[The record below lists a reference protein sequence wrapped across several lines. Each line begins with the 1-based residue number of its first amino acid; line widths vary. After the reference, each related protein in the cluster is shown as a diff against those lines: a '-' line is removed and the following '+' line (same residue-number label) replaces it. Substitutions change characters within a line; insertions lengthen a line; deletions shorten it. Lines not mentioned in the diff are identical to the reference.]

1 MQEKKNMGAYGDYD
15 MGVYEEVKTA
25 FANFEFLARTNVQ
38 KQEKFMS
45 ESDKGR
51 AKSALVFLGQL
62 AENPAMYFSRAAT
75 EDAWNKRVKE
85 YAAKHNIPDQNL
97 GVVYML
103 AQGPKEIALEKA
115 QKSFHNN
122 HSLFSLFYS
131 FCKAVQDWEYF
142 RTSKDVN
149 AVFGYKN
156 ALKEISIIKKTAMSM
171 VELQK
176 TNPMFRPIKKVVQS
190 FQKEK

>member
-1 MQEKKNMGAYGDYD
+1 MQEKKNMGAYGGYD
-15 MGVYEEVKTA
+15 MGVYEVIKAA

-38 KQEKFMS
+38 KQERIMS
-45 ESDKGR
+45 KSDKGK
-51 AKSALVFLGQL
+51 ANAALAFLGQL
-62 AENPAMYFSRAAT
+62 AENPAMHFSRAAT

-85 YAAKHNIPDQNL
+85 YAVKHNIPDQNL

-131 FCKAVQDWEYF
+131 FCKAVQEWEYF
-142 RTSKDVN
+142 RTSDDVN

-156 ALKEISIIKKTAMSM
+156 ALKEISIIKKTAASM

-176 TNPMFRPIKKVVQS
+176 SNPIVRPFKQMVQS
-190 FQKEK
+190 FQK